1 MSFSFKIKNLFYSAN
16 KTNILEDISINIEDS
31 PLTIITGNNGVGKT
45 TLMKILYG
53 LYIPTYGR
61 LERSEKSD
69 ISKAFVFQNPVFL
82 NNTVYNNLYHALY
95 CKSIDAKYRSEI
107 IENML
112 SVYNLNYLL
121 QKKIRDLSGGELQL
135 VSLLRSLILNPKVLY
150 YDEPSNNLDNEHI
163 EMIMKIISNLIA
175 SNTKIY
181 MITHD
186 TRIKNNF
193 NHRNIHLYSNS
204 EINYEN

>member
-1 MSFSFKIKNLFYSAN
+1 MNFSFKIKTFYSAN

-53 LYIPTYGR
+53 LYTPTSGR
-61 LERSEKSD
+61 VERFEKRYQKS
-69 ISKAFVFQNPVFL
+69 ICLSKSVFL
-82 NNTVYNNLYHALY
+82 NNTVYNNLFHALY
-95 CKSIDAKYRSEI
+95 CKSIEAKYRSEI
-107 IENML
+107 IENMV
-112 SVYNLNYLL
+112 SAHNLDYLL
-121 QKKIRDLSGGELQL
+121 QKKIRALSGGEIQL
-135 VSLLRSLILNPKVLY
+135 VSLLRSLILDPQVLY
-150 YDEPSNNLDNEHI
+150 YDEPSNNLDSEHI
-163 EMIMKIISNLIA
+163 EMIMKIITNLIA

-186 TRIKNNF
+186 ARIKNNI

-204 EINYEN
+204 EIHYEN